1 MSDHPE
7 LNRGSSPRGRGTALV
22 VSIRR
27 RQDRFIPAWAGNRP
41 CLSTSALLSAV
52 HPRVGGEQASSAC
65 TPSRSGG
72 SSPRGRGTDNH
83 RSHAPRRCRFIPAWA
98 GNSNGVIGQTFVAA
112 VHPRVGGEQDRSIYL
127 STGDVGSS
135 PRGRGTEQRRRPRD
149 HEARFIPAWAGN
161 SFRVPGAAARM
172 PVHPRV
178 GGEQR
183 S

>member
-1 MSDHPE
+1 M
-7 LNRGSSPRGRGTALV
+7 A
-22 VSIRR
+22 
-27 RQDRFIPAWAGNRP
+27 RFIPAWAGN
-41 CLSTSALLSAV
+41 SHGIWAALRSPPV
-52 HPRVGGEQASSAC
+52 HPRVGGEQFIIQRDVIAYH
-65 TPSRSGG
+65 G
-72 SSPRGRGTDNH
+72 SSPRGRGTDID
-83 RSHAPRRCRFIPAWA
+83 ALIAEADARFIPAWA